1 MKIIKISKMRL
12 VALCVETH
20 LNKSFKTEQETDK
33 YQKSKNR
40 GRALQATLLKNIR
53 RFATIAALHRATDGK
68 GDVLVAFV
76 FHIFLINISKIPAFF
91 TMKNYN
97 EHLLAQNAEKLS
109 NQKRKMS

>member
-1 MKIIKISKMRL
+1 MKIKKISKMRL
-12 VALCVETH
+12 VALFVETH
-20 LNKSFKTEQETDK
+20 LKKSYKTEQETDK

-53 RFATIAALHRATDGK
+53 RFATIAALHRATDGI

-76 FHIFLINISKIPAFF
+76 FHIFLINISRIPAFF
-91 TMKNYN
+91 TMKNYG

-109 NQKRKMS
+109 NQKR

>member
-1 MKIIKISKMRL
+1 MKINKISKMRL

-20 LNKSFKTEQETDK
+20 LKKSYKTEQETDK

-53 RFATIAALHRATDGK
+53 RFATIAALHRATDGI

-76 FHIFLINISKIPAFF
+76 FHIFLINISKNPIVFH
-91 TMKNYN
+91 ND
-97 EHLLAQNAEKLS
+97 KL
-109 NQKRKMS
+109 

>member
-1 MKIIKISKMRL
+1 MNINKVSKMRL

-20 LNKSFKTEQETDK
+20 LKKSYKTEQETDK
-33 YQKSKNR
+33 SQSKNR

-53 RFATIAALHRATDGK
+53 RFATIAALHRATDGI

-76 FHIFLINISKIPAFF
+76 FHIFLINISRIPAFF
-91 TMKNYN
+91 TMKNHG

-109 NQKRKMS
+109 NQKR

>member
-1 MKIIKISKMRL
+1 MKINKISKMRL

-20 LNKSFKTEQETDK
+20 LKKSYKTEQETDK

-53 RFATIAALHRATDGK
+53 RFATIAALHRATDGI

-91 TMKNYN
+91 TMKNYD
-97 EHLLAQNAEKLS
+97 ERLLAQNAEKLS